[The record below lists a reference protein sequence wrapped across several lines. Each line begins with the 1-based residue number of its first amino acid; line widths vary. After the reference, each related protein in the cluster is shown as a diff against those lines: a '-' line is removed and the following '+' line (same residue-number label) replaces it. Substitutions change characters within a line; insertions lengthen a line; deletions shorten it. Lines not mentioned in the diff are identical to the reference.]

1 MSGEVPH
8 DRARP
13 RRTLVLGVGNL
24 LLGDEGFGIHA
35 VRALSSEN
43 LPGWV
48 TVEDGGTGGVDLLD
62 RIASFERVILI
73 DLVRPVGGTGETE
86 RDRGSEALGG
96 PIPEGAGPR
105 DLVPGG
111 VVVFRLNRVE
121 LTNPDPDLSLHGCS
135 LGGIVRLADALGV
148 TLPQIDV
155 VGFIPHSIGWSTEL
169 SPPAHEGLAIAL
181 ERVRGLLLEEG
192 AAGEG

>member
-1 MSGEVPH
+1 MSG
-8 DRARP
+8 RASNQRGGP

-35 VRALSSEN
+35 VRELASES
-43 LPGWV
+43 LPEWV

-62 RIASFERVILI
+62 RMTSFERVILI
-73 DLVRPVGGTGETE
+73 DLVRPADGGAVTD

-96 PIPEGAGPR
+96 PIAEGANPR

-111 VVVFRLNRVE
+111 VVVFRLNSVE

-135 LGGIVRLADALGV
+135 LGGLLRLAEALSLQ
-148 TLPQIDV
+148 LPQIDV
-155 VGFIPHSIGWSTEL
+155 VGFVPHSIGWSTDL
-169 SPPAHEGLAIAL
+169 SPAAREGLRTAL
-181 ERVRGLLLEEG
+181 ARVRALIAEEE
-192 AAGEG
+192 A